1 MAKHLAIHTDASGF
15 TFYYQY
21 PAALLHAGM
30 IPYGS
35 TAVSR
40 CLAPSSAPLLYIIY
54 NTRARGKAPT
64 DSFLLLGIVERY
76 IATLAGAYSHRIL
89 HGNDEDAPIA
99 YLARASSLLH
109 SLYGLLHILVTH
121 HYIAVSYTH
130 LTLPTT

>member
-99 YLARASSLLH
+99 YLASMRHLQYDLH
-109 SLYGLLHILVTH
+109 RRFHQLVAA
-121 HYIAVSYTH
+121 YDG
-130 LTLPTT
+130 